1 MCALNAVKGMEL
13 NMKKYNLSTREAFFE
28 YCQKEFDYG
37 WIDQDRNRHEGVN
50 DGKSYLLQSPEEL
63 MESKLGICWDRTE
76 LYRDYFKNMT
86 SFKFETY
93 YLLYEDGKGCPSHTI
108 LVYYNNNQVYWFEPM
123 FQNKECYYSGIH
135 KYNNLN
141 DLLSDF
147 KNIWIK
153 NAIINKMIP
162 KKYNDNNILIYRY
175 DKPKYHINGYEMR
188 EHINNSQLI
197 I

>member
-1 MCALNAVKGMEL
+1 
-13 NMKKYNLSTREAFFE
+13 MKKYNMGTIKDFFE
-28 YCQKEFDYG
+28 YCQKEFKYG
-37 WIDQDRNRHEGVN
+37 WVDQDGQRHEGVN
-50 DGKSYLLQSPEEL
+50 DGKTYSLQSPEEL

-86 SFKFETY
+86 NLKYETY

-108 LVYYNNNQVYWFEPM
+108 LVYYNQNKVYWFEPM
-123 FQNKECYYSGIH
+123 FQDKDCYYSGIH
-135 KYNNLN
+135 EYNHLN

-147 KNIWIK
+147 KVIWIK
-153 NAIINKMIP
+153 NAIISRIIP
-162 KKYNDNNILIYRY
+162 KNYNDNNILIYRY